1 MHQMEAKGIFQCLN
15 CFSHSDV
22 QERSNAFSYKTWT
35 ANNHPPLLM
44 HLYNPALSQSLD
56 SQQKDKYAT
65 MDWKE
70 ISLYKDTNTLH
81 NALISGRI
89 NPNISASSEG

>member
-1 MHQMEAKGIFQCLN
+1 
-15 CFSHSDV
+15 
-22 QERSNAFSYKTWT
+22 
-35 ANNHPPLLM
+35 M
-44 HLYNPALSQSLD
+44 HLYNPGLSQSLD